1 VAEKPVEVWNTLDR
15 SRYFLIP
22 ADMAMPSGPLTIAQ
36 GIRNPRQVD
45 EELAAQYEVSR
56 TEARTHLADRAQN
69 AFAKVRKAFGDAR
82 QRRAETTGEP
92 LDEDWE
98 NPMPGSAKELFGV
111 DPVEMMSDRESAK
124 KGASNFLNFI
134 VQAAR
139 DASGDEGVKQTLDD
153 GLARLEAEID
163 NPDGQ
168 LAKAM
173 EAATTQLQNAIPA
186 LGARMDELGDAIKNA
201 ASKIREQDDLGEE

>member
-1 VAEKPVEVWNTLDR
+1 MAEKPVEVWNTLDR

-22 ADMAMPSGPLTIAQ
+22 PDMAMPTGTLTIAQ
-36 GIRNPRQVD
+36 GIRKRRDVD
-45 EELAAQYEVSR
+45 AELAAQYEVSPA
-56 TEARTHLADRAQN
+56 EARKHLADKAQS
-69 AFAKVRKAFGDAR
+69 AFAKVRSAFGEAR
-82 QRRAETTGEP
+82 KKKAEERGEP
-92 LDEDWE
+92 LDEDWD

-163 NPDGQ
+163 NPEGQ

-173 EAATTQLQNAIPA
+173 EAASTQIQNAIPV
-186 LGARMDELGDAIKNA
+186 LGARIDDLGDALKNA
-201 ASKIREQDDLGEE
+201 AAKIREQDDLGEE